1 MRSAKEGIGVKIKYI
16 RGATRLAADAVVGT
30 THIVEGVHRRVS
42 GLAPTWGRTAEKPMR
57 GIAGFVYRTV
67 RTGAL
72 LARSTLDGS
81 LAGVE
86 RLLASSSPAPDAE
99 IEGAT
104 RLALLAA
111 LNGVVGDHLA
121 RTHNPL
127 ALPMQLRPGG
137 PQGDRLLVLV
147 HGLCMNDL
155 QWRREGHDHGAM
167 LQAHSAWSPV
177 YVRYNTGQH
186 VSTNGQEL
194 AHQIEQTVRS
204 WPVAI
209 HSLAIV
215 GHSMGG
221 LVARSAVHCAE
232 TGGMGWRSLL
242 RHLVHLGTPHHG
254 ALLERGGNWLQTMLE
269 VSPYAASL
277 ARLAALRSDGITDL
291 RFGSLLDAD
300 WQAGRHGHRD
310 TRTVVPLPAGVRCY
324 AVAGRLG
331 DKISAGAVG
340 DGLVTVASALGRH
353 RRASR
358 DLRFPAAQVLE
369 VPGAGHLDLL
379 NDPRV
384 TRQLRLWLR
393 NG

>member
-1 MRSAKEGIGVKIKYI
+1 
-16 RGATRLAADAVVGT
+16 
-30 THIVEGVHRRVS
+30 
-42 GLAPTWGRTAEKPMR
+42 MR

-67 RTGAL
+67 RNSALLTGA
-72 LARSTLDGS
+72 TLDGS

-86 RLLASSSPAPDAE
+86 RLLAQSSSVAE
-99 IEGAT
+99 AADDGAT

-111 LNGVVGDHLA
+111 LNGVVGDHLE
-121 RTHNPL
+121 RTNNPL
-127 ALPMQLRPGG
+127 ALPMQLRPRGRT
-137 PQGDRLLVLV
+137 GDRLLLLV

-167 LQAHSAWSPV
+167 LEAHSKWSPV
-177 YVRYNTGQH
+177 YVRYNTGRH

-194 AHQIEQTVRS
+194 AHQIEQAVQN

-209 HSLAIV
+209 ESIAIV

-221 LVARSAVHCAE
+221 LVARSAVHCAQ
-232 TGGMGWRSLL
+232 TSGMSWRSRL

-254 ALLERGGNWLQTMLE
+254 ALLERGGNWLQAVLE

-277 ARLAALRSDGITDL
+277 ARLAAMRSDGITDL
-291 RFGSLLDAD
+291 RFGNVLDAD
-300 WQAGRHGHRD
+300 WHAARDGHRD
-310 TRTVVPLPAGVRCY
+310 TRTVVPLPAGVRSY
-324 AVAGRLG
+324 AVAGRLSS
-331 DKISAGAVG
+331 KIPGSAVG

-353 RRASR
+353 RRPSR

-384 TRQLRLWLR
+384 TRQLRVWLR
-393 NG
+393 NA